1 MTSSARDNI
10 KRTHYDEHQRK
21 LKQEKFHPT
30 EFAVFS
36 ENFIKLN
43 LTSSVSNKQ

>member
-1 MTSSARDNI
+1 MTSSARYNI

-30 EFAVFS
+30 EFSGFF
-36 ENFIKLN
+36 ENLIKLN
-43 LTSSVSNKQ
+43 LTSSVSSK